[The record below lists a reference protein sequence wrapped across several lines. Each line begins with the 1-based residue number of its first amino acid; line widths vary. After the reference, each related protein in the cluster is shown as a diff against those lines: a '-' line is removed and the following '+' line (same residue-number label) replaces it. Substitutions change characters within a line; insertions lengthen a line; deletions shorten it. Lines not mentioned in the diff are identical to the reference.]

1 MSTNKPPKVCSVE
14 GCGRPV
20 RARGMCQT
28 HYKQVLRFGK
38 TRAIKTKRAPRPEA
52 VRFAGFSLT
61 PMAANLLA
69 GEARRRVVAANAL
82 ITDILEGWAKRRK

>member
-1 MSTNKPPKVCSVE
+1 MSTNKEPKGCSVE
-14 GCGRPV
+14 GCDRPV

-38 TRAIKTKRAPRPEA
+38 TRPIKSKRAHRAEA
-52 VRFAGFSLT
+52 VRFAVFSLT
-61 PMAANLLA
+61 PLAADLLA
-69 GEARRRVVAANAL
+69 GEARRRGVAANAL

>member
-1 MSTNKPPKVCSVE
+1 MTTNKTTKECSVE

-28 HYKQVLRFGK
+28 HYKQVLRMGK
-38 TRAIKTKRAPRPEA
+38 TRPIKSKRAPRAEA

-61 PMAANLLA
+61 PLAANLLES
-69 GEARRRVVAANAL
+69 EAVRRKIAPNAL